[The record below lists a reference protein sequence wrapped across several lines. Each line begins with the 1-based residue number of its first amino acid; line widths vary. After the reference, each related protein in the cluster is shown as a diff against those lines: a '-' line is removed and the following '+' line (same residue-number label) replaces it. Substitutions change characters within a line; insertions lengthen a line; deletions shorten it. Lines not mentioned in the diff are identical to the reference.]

1 MLGNGYVM
9 DHCISVFLYETRA
22 KADEL
27 KYQVYVTDCLRL
39 LTETAARCVMSG
51 SNVSYIGMRYAD
63 TLERFK
69 AKKEPDCLGSQ
80 APISMDIFY
89 QFGSI
94 RFSTACSSRL
104 SRLALEAAK

>member
-51 SNVSYIGMRYAD
+51 SNVTYIGMRYAD

-69 AKKEPDCLGSQ
+69 AKEKPEKTGDE
-80 APISMDIFY
+80 I
-89 QFGSI
+89 
-94 RFSTACSSRL
+94 
-104 SRLALEAAK
+104 ALEIIKKAGLSLKRGKEVTE